1 MQNQGPKDEKN
12 KPITKANHLNLMQN
26 HHGPSHNAHKRR
38 PTEDGRIQ
46 AQPWCGR
53 TPPGPFGANLGWLTL
68 TTMPNIGVEVLSKF
82 NVHGGRFGA
91 FHVAIKH
98 IP

>member
-1 MQNQGPKDEKN
+1 MGQVTMLTRGDPPKMGVFG
-12 KPITKANHLNLMQN
+12 LS
-26 HHGPSHNAHKRR
+26 HGVATP
-38 PTEDGRIQ
+38 
-46 AQPWCGR
+46 
-53 TPPGPFGANLGWLTL
+53 PPGPFGPNFGQLTL